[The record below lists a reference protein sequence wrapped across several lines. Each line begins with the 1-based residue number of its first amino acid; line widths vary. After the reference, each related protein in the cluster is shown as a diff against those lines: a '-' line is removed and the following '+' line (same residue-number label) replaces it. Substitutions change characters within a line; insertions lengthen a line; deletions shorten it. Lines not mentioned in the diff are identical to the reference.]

1 MKRVIS
7 ALLSVLLLGCL
18 TACSRDDGQSK
29 NGDSRSGTLKVATGE
44 TNTDFD
50 GVSVRILNLAE
61 DEGKTQLNVR
71 WVNETSYEVVY
82 GESYDIEREQNGK
95 WSSCAIN
102 GLYFTAIGY
111 ELRKNAIPCQT
122 LLISPK
128 TESTV
133 L

>member
-1 MKRVIS
+1 M
-7 ALLSVLLLGCL
+7 
-18 TACSRDDGQSK
+18 
-29 NGDSRSGTLKVATGE
+29 N
-44 TNTDFD
+44 
-50 GVSVRILNLAE
+50 VS
-61 DEGKTQLNVR
+61 
-71 WVNETSYEVVY
+71 WVNKTFYEVVY

-111 ELRKNAIPCQT
+111 ELRKIPLKQKAILCQT

-128 TESTV
+128 TENTV

>member
-29 NGDSRSGTLKVATGE
+29 NGDSRSGTLKVAIGE

-61 DEGKTQLNVR
+61 DEGNGGRLLAF
-71 WVNETSYEVVY
+71 SADSPFP
-82 GESYDIEREQNGK
+82 ESRRYRLKGRE
-95 WSSCAIN
+95 
-102 GLYFTAIGY
+102 YIG
-111 ELRKNAIPCQT
+111 
-122 LLISPK
+122 
-128 TESTV
+128 
-133 L
+133 